1 MTTPKIRSLVA
12 IAATTAVTLLAA
24 APAQAD
30 DTELFVGAAVSAPPT
45 RPNIMFVLDTSGSM
59 RNLQWTQ
66 EDYTASSTYATT
78 GTCSNSRVY
87 WSRVPL
93 GASGDLNGD
102 GNEDDADKVLQVQ
115 QFCNSN
121 QWVPSSAFVCKAAA
135 PSLASAGIAAVERA
149 AQWNGSSSVRRWQ
162 TLSSSRR
169 STSNWVECAADAGI
183 HGSSDSSSSKYARDG
198 SGGPYTSTNTLW
210 PSGGET
216 GPVTFYTGNYLNWLA
231 NPRVQRPRLDIVRSA
246 MSNLLDNLADGS
258 VNVGLMRYSNDRNTL
273 PNASDGGMVVEAMGP
288 IESKRATMKATIAT
302 WVPSGSTPLTETL
315 YEASLYFRGEPVFWG
330 LTSDQCFAG
339 QGDCPLGTNPV
350 SDTPSVADSRL
361 ASDPTLYDSPAD
373 EDCQRNYIVYL
384 TDGLS
389 QSDSNSD
396 AAIRG
401 LPNFSSIVGA
411 TTCTAGLTIASDGD
425 GTGQCLDEL
434 AKWMNESDLR
444 PDRPGVQNITTYW
457 IGFGDGVA
465 AGSDSLRYVAQRGG
479 GQFYAAPDIAELST
493 AFTSIIARI
502 LEQTQT
508 FTAPAVAVNA
518 FNRTQNLNYLYMSLF
533 KPASSYRWLGNVKKY
548 RVTQGGTIVDANG
561 NAAVDPVSGF
571 FTRNAQSYWSDT
583 VDGSEAALGGAA
595 GELTNPTT
603 RLIYS
608 NLTIS
613 SGLLTA
619 EPLSLLKDAANLTLA
634 NTLLLGTATPD
645 ASRPSVAN
653 LVDWAYG
660 ADVQDDDGDAD
671 VTEARRDM
679 GDPLHSR
686 PATVV
691 YGGPA
696 DDPLL
701 VLYVTT
707 NDGYLQA
714 INAANGTEL
723 WSFVPREL
731 LGRIEPL
738 YENNEVSTRVY
749 GLDGDIEV
757 LRVDRNNNGTIEPSG
772 TDIDSSGTVEEDEK
786 DKVILFFGQ
795 RRGGS
800 RYYAIDVTDR
810 TAPRLLWSIGPSE
823 LPGIGQTWSTPTV
836 ARVNVARTWPAANPD
851 KWVLVFGGGY
861 DTAEDTIGYVSSIV
875 GNGIYMVDA
884 ISGAL
889 IWRAGPDTGAN
900 LRLTSLT
907 NSIPGEVRPLDLTG
921 DGYADRFYAA
931 DLGGR
936 IWRFDINNGQV
947 PSSLVSGGVFARLGL
962 GDAASTTDSTQN
974 RRFFY
979 APDVSLLRVGT
990 VNFINVAIG
999 SGHRELPITD
1009 QTVVNRFYSLR
1020 DYNIFTRV
1028 ASNQYKTT
1036 CGTTETSPCHQIITD
1051 DDSRL
1056 EDVTGDD
1063 SPTIPAGSVGWKLN
1077 FTDVGE
1083 KVLAE
1088 SRTFQNEIFFPTYSP
1103 QQRSYNAEYCVA
1115 TVGLNRLYVVDA
1127 ATSTPLRNLDTSTTG
1142 NERYRELRQGSI
1154 APAVTFVFPTPDADP
1169 TDPTRPMPAVAPF
1182 CLVGLE
1188 NCGSGLTN
1196 PPVRTY
1202 WEQRGAN

>member
-1 MTTPKIRSLVA
+1 MMTSKIRSLVA
-12 IAATTAVTLLAA
+12 LAATTAATLLAA

-30 DTELFVGAAVSAPPT
+30 DTELFIGPAVSAPPT
-45 RPNIMFVLDTSGSM
+45 RPNILIVLDTSGSM
-59 RNLQWTQ
+59 NNLQWTQ
-66 EDYTASSTYATT
+66 VDYDSGTTYA
-78 GTCSNSRVY
+78 GSCSNSRIY
-87 WSRVPL
+87 WSRTGTPPSCGSSQYV
-93 GASGDLNGD
+93 GD
-102 GNEDDADKVLQVQ
+102 
-115 QFCNSN
+115 
-121 QWVPSSAFVCKAAA
+121 SAFVCNSARPAL
-135 PSLASAGIAAVERA
+135 SNAGIAVVERA
-149 AQWNGSSSVRRWQ
+149 AQWWPRSNSSQSRWRV
-162 TLSSSRR
+162 LSDN
-169 STSNWVECAADAGI
+169 SNYVECAADAGI
-183 HGSSDSSSSKYARDG
+183 HGSSSSSSRKYATDG
-198 SGGPYTSTNTLW
+198 SSGPYVTTSTLW

-231 NPRVQRPRLDIVRSA
+231 NPRVQRSRIDIVRSA
-246 MSNLLDNLADGS
+246 MNSLLDNLADGS

-273 PNASDGGMVVEAMGP
+273 PNAADGGMVVEAMGP
-288 IESKRATMKATIAT
+288 IESKRQAMKDTIAT
-302 WVPSGSTPLTETL
+302 WVASGSTPLTETL
-315 YEASLYFRGEPVFWG
+315 YEASLYYRGESVFWG
-330 LTSDQCFAG
+330 LNSDQCWNSTTSG
-339 QGDCPLGTNPV
+339 QANCPLASNPV
-350 SDTPSVADSRL
+350 SDTPSVAASRRTD
-361 ASDPTLYDSPAD
+361 DPSRYDSPAD

-384 TDGLS
+384 TDGLP

-396 AAIRG
+396 SDIRN
-401 LPNFSSIVGA
+401 LPNFSTITGA
-411 TTCTAGLTIASDGD
+411 TTCTAGRTIASDGD

-444 PDRPGVQNITTYW
+444 PDRPGVQNVTTYW

-465 AGSDSLRYVAQRGG
+465 AGTESLRYVAERGG
-479 GQFYAAPDIAELST
+479 GQFYAASDVAELST
-493 AFTSIIARI
+493 AFTSIISRI

-533 KPASSYRWLGNVKKY
+533 KPSSSYRWLGNVKKY
-548 RVTQGGTIVDANG
+548 RVTPAGTIVDANG
-561 NAAVDPVSGF
+561 NAAVDPMSGF
-571 FTRNAQSYWSDT
+571 FTRNSQSYWSEV
-583 VDGSEAALGGAA
+583 VDGAEAALGGAA
-595 GELTNPTT
+595 GELTSPST
-603 RLIYS
+603 RRLYS
-608 NLTIS
+608 NLTIN

-619 EPLSLLKDAANLTLA
+619 EPLSLLKDASNLTLA
-634 NTLLLGTATPD
+634 NTLLLGTTTPD

-660 ADVQDDDGDAD
+660 VDVLDDDGDGN
-671 VTEARRDM
+671 VTEARLDM

-691 YGGPA
+691 YDGPA
-696 DDPLL
+696 NDPLL
-701 VLYVTT
+701 ILFAMT

-714 INAANGTEL
+714 INAADGTEL
-723 WSFVPREL
+723 WSFVPRDL
-731 LGRIEPL
+731 LGRIERL
-738 YENNEVSTRVY
+738 YDNNEVSSRVY

-757 LRVDRNNNGTIEPSG
+757 LRVDRNNNGTIEPAG
-772 TDIDSSGTVEEDEK
+772 TDMDFPANGIQEDEK

-810 TAPRLLWSIGPSE
+810 TAPRLLWSIGPSD

-836 ARVNVARTWPAANPD
+836 ARVNVNRTWPAANTD
-851 KWVLVFGGGY
+851 KWVVVFGGGY
-861 DTAEDTIGYVSSIV
+861 DTAEDSIGYVSSIV
-875 GNGIYMVDA
+875 GNGIFMVDA

-889 IWRAGPDTGAN
+889 IWRTGPDAGAN
-900 LRLTSLT
+900 LRLTSMT
-907 NSIPGEVRPLDLTG
+907 NSIPGEVRPLDLSG

-936 IWRFDINNGQV
+936 VWRFDINNGQTA
-947 PSSLVSGGVFARLGL
+947 SALVSGGVFARLGL
-962 GDAASTTDSTQN
+962 GDAADQTVTSRN

-990 VNFINVAIG
+990 SNFINVAIG
-999 SGHRELPITD
+999 SGHREMPITD

-1020 DYNIFTRV
+1020 DYNVFTRV
-1028 ASNQYKTT
+1028 ATSQYKSS

-1056 EDVTGDD
+1056 VDVTTDT
-1063 SPTIPAGSVGWKLN
+1063 SPTVAAGSAGWKL
-1077 FTDVGE
+1077 TLQDTGE

-1088 SRTFQNEIFFPTYSP
+1088 SRTFQNEIYFPTYSP

-1127 ATSTPLRNLDTSTTG
+1127 ATSTPLRNLDTSTAG

-1154 APAVTFVFPTPDADP
+1154 APAVTFIFPTPDADP
-1169 TDPTRPMPAVAPF
+1169 DDPDRPMPAVAPF
-1182 CLVGLE
+1182 CLIGLE

-1196 PPVRTY
+1196 APVRTY

>member
-1 MTTPKIRSLVA
+1 MMTSKIRSLVA
-12 IAATTAVTLLAA
+12 LAATTAATLLAA
-24 APAQAD
+24 APAWAD
-30 DTELFVGAAVSAPPT
+30 DTELFIGPAVSAPPT
-45 RPNIMFVLDTSGSM
+45 RPNILFVLDTSGSM
-59 RNLQWTQ
+59 SNLQWTQ
-66 EDYTASSTYATT
+66 EDYTATSTYT
-78 GTCSNSRVY
+78 GSCSNSRIY
-87 WSRVPL
+87 WSRTGTPP
-93 GASGDLNGD
+93 S
-102 GNEDDADKVLQVQ
+102 
-115 QFCNSN
+115 CSSS
-121 QWVPSSAFVCKAAA
+121 QWVPSSVFVCKAAQ
-135 PSLASAGIAAVERA
+135 PSLANAGIAVVERA
-149 AQWNGSSSVRRWQ
+149 AQWNNSSP
-162 TLSSSRR
+162 SSSRR
-169 STSNWVECAADAGI
+169 WQQLSTNLQGSNNWVECAADAGI
-183 HGSSDSSSSKYARDG
+183 HGNSDSSTSRYARDG
-198 SGGPYTSTNTLW
+198 STGPYTSTNTLW

-231 NPRVQRPRLDIVRSA
+231 NPLVQRSRLNIVRSA
-246 MSNLLDNLADGS
+246 MNNLLDNLADGS

-288 IESKRATMKATIAT
+288 IESKRAAMKSTIAT
-302 WVPSGSTPLTETL
+302 WVASGSTPLTETL
-315 YEASLYFRGEPVFWG
+315 YEASLYFRGERVFWG
-330 LTSDQCFAG
+330 LTSDQCFPG
-339 QGDCPLGTNPV
+339 QSNCPLASNPD
-350 SDTPSVADSRL
+350 SDTPSVAASRL
-361 ASDPTLYDSPAD
+361 SSDPTRYDSPAD

-384 TDGLS
+384 TDGLP

-396 AAIRG
+396 AAIRA
-401 LPNFSSIVGA
+401 LPNFSSIVGS
-411 TTCTAGLTIASDGD
+411 TTCTAGRTIASDGD

-444 PDRPGVQNITTYW
+444 LDRPGVQNITSYW

-465 AGSDSLRYVAQRGG
+465 AGSESLRYVAERGG
-479 GQFYAAPDIAELST
+479 GEYYSASDIAELST

-533 KPASSYRWLGNVKKY
+533 KPAASYRWLGNVKKY
-548 RVTQGGTIVDANG
+548 RVRPDGTIVDAGG
-561 NAAVDPVSGF
+561 NAAVDPVTGF
-571 FTRNAQSYWSDT
+571 FARNSRSYWSDE
-583 VDGSEAALGGAA
+583 VDGADAALGGAA
-595 GELTNPTT
+595 GELTSPST
-603 RLIYS
+603 RRIYS
-608 NLTIS
+608 NLTIN

-619 EPLSLLKDAANLTLA
+619 EPLSLLKDASNLTLA
-634 NTLLLGTATPD
+634 NTLLLGTTTPD
-645 ASRPSVAN
+645 ASRPSIDN

-660 ADVQDDDGDAD
+660 VDVKDDDGDGD
-671 VTEARRDM
+671 LTEARRDM

-701 VLYVTT
+701 ILFATT

-714 INAANGTEL
+714 INAADGSEL
-723 WSFVPREL
+723 WSFIPRDL

-738 YENNEVSTRVY
+738 YDNNEVSTRVY

-757 LRVDRNNNGTIEPSG
+757 LRVDRNNNGTIEPAG
-772 TDIDSSGTVEEDEK
+772 TDMDFPANGIQEDEK

-861 DTAEDTIGYVSSIV
+861 DTAEDSIGYVSSVV

-889 IWRAGPDTGAN
+889 IWRAGPDTSAN
-900 LRLTSLT
+900 LRLTSMT
-907 NSIPGEVRPLDLTG
+907 NAIPSEVRPLDLTG
-921 DGYADRFYAA
+921 DGYADRFYAG

-936 IWRFDINNGQV
+936 IWRFDINNGQTA
-947 PSSLVSGGVFARLGL
+947 SSLVSGGVFARLGL
-962 GDAASTTDSTQN
+962 GDAANTTDSTRN

-990 VNFINVAIG
+990 VNFINIAIG
-999 SGHRELPITD
+999 SGHRERPITD

-1056 EDVTGDD
+1056 EDVTGDT

-1088 SRTFQNEIFFPTYSP
+1088 ARTFQNEIFFPTYSP
-1103 QQRSYNAEYCVA
+1103 QQRSYNAEFCVA

-1127 ATSTPLRNLDTSTTG
+1127 ATSTPLRNLDTSTAG

-1169 TDPTRPMPAVAPF
+1169 SDPTRPMPAVAPF

-1188 NCGSGLTN
+1188 NCGSGLAN

>member
-1 MTTPKIRSLVA
+1 MMTSKIRTLVA
-12 IAATTAVTLLAA
+12 LAATTAATLLSAA
-24 APAQAD
+24 AARAD
-30 DTELFVGAAVSAPPT
+30 DTELFIGPAVSAPPT
-45 RPNIMFVLDTSGSM
+45 RPNILIVLDTSGSM
-59 RNLQWTQ
+59 TNLQWTQ
-66 EDYTASSTYATT
+66 EDYTASTNYS
-78 GTCSNSRVY
+78 GSCSRSRIY
-87 WSRVPL
+87 WSR
-93 GASGDLNGD
+93 D
-102 GNEDDADKVLQVQ
+102 GRPPS
-115 QFCNSN
+115 CGSS
-121 QWVPSSAFVCKAAA
+121 QWVSDTAFVCEAARPA
-135 PSLASAGIAAVERA
+135 LSNAGIAVVERA
-149 AQWNGSSSVRRWQ
+149 AQWWQRSPSSGSRWRV
-162 TLSSSRR
+162 LSDN
-169 STSNWVECAADAGI
+169 SNYVECAADAGI
-183 HGSSDSSSSKYARDG
+183 HGSTSSSSRKYATDG
-198 SGGPYTSTNTLW
+198 SNGPYVTTSTLW

-231 NPRVQRPRLDIVRSA
+231 NPRVQRTRLDIVRSA
-246 MSNLLDNLADGS
+246 MNNLLDNLADGS

-273 PNASDGGMVVEAMGP
+273 PNASDGGMVVEEMGP
-288 IESKRATMKATIAT
+288 IESKRQAMKDTIAT
-302 WVPSGSTPLTETL
+302 WVASGSTPLTETL
-315 YEASLYFRGEPVFWG
+315 YEASLYFRGERVFWG
-330 LTSDQCFAG
+330 LTSDQCFSG
-339 QGDCPLGTNPV
+339 QGNCPLPSNPN
-350 SDTPSVADSRL
+350 SDTPSVAASRL
-361 ASDPTLYDSPAD
+361 ASDQTRYDSPAD

-384 TDGLS
+384 TDGLP
-389 QSDSNSD
+389 QSDSDSD
-396 AAIRG
+396 ATIRA
-401 LPNFSSIVGA
+401 LPNFRNIVGA
-411 TTCTAGLTIASDGD
+411 TTCTAGRTIASDGD

-444 PDRPGVQNITTYW
+444 PDRPGVQNVTTYW

-465 AGSDSLRYVAQRGG
+465 AGSDSLRYVAERGG
-479 GQFYAAPDIAELST
+479 GQFYAATDVAELST

-533 KPASSYRWLGNVKKY
+533 KPSSSYRWLGNVKKY
-548 RVTQGGTIVDANG
+548 RVTPSGTIVDANG
-561 NAAVDPVSGF
+561 NAAVDPMTGF
-571 FTRNAQSYWSDT
+571 FARNSQSYWSD
-583 VDGSEAALGGAA
+583 VADGAEAALGGAA
-595 GELTNPTT
+595 GELTSPST
-603 RLIYS
+603 RRIYS

-619 EPLSLLKDAANLTLA
+619 EPLSLLKDASNLTLA
-634 NTLLLGTATPD
+634 NTLLLGTTTPD
-645 ASRPSVAN
+645 AGRPSVGD

-660 ADVQDDDGDAD
+660 VDVKDDDGDSN
-671 VTEARRDM
+671 VTEARLDM

-696 DDPLL
+696 NDPLL
-701 VLYVTT
+701 VLFATT

-714 INAANGTEL
+714 INAADGTEL
-723 WSFVPREL
+723 WSFIPRDL
-731 LGRIEPL
+731 LGRIERL
-738 YENNEVSTRVY
+738 YDNDEVSSRVY

-757 LRVDRNNNGTIEPSG
+757 LRVDRNNNGTIEPAG
-772 TDIDSSGTVEEDEK
+772 TDLDFPANGVQEDEK

-851 KWVLVFGGGY
+851 KWVVVFGGGY
-861 DTAEDTIGYVSSIV
+861 DTAEDSIGYVSAIA

-889 IWRAGPDTGAN
+889 IWRAGPDSAAT
-900 LRLTSLT
+900 LRLTNMT
-907 NSIPGEVRPLDLTG
+907 NSIPSEVRPLDLTG

-936 IWRFDINNGQV
+936 IWRFDIQNGQAA
-947 PSSLVSGGVFARLGL
+947 SSLVSGGVFARLGL
-962 GDAASTTDSTQN
+962 GDAANTTDSTRN

-990 VNFINVAIG
+990 TNFINIAIG

-1020 DYNIFTRV
+1020 DYNVFTRI
-1028 ASNQYKTT
+1028 ASSQYKAS

-1056 EDVTGDD
+1056 VDVTTDT
-1063 SPTIPAGSVGWKLN
+1063 SPSVPAGSAGWKMTLQ
-1077 FTDVGE
+1077 DAGE

-1088 SRTFQNEIFFPTYSP
+1088 ARTFQNEIYFPTYSP
-1103 QQRSYNAEYCVA
+1103 QQRSYNAEFCVA

-1127 ATSTPLRNLDTSTTG
+1127 ATSTPLRNLDASTAG
-1142 NERYRELRQGSI
+1142 NERFKELRQGSI
-1154 APAVTFVFPTPDADP
+1154 APAATFIFPTPDADP
-1169 TDPTRPMPAVAPF
+1169 DDPDRPMPAVAPF
-1182 CLVGLE
+1182 CLIGLE
-1188 NCGSGLTN
+1188 NCGSGLN
-1196 PPVRTY
+1196 NAPVRTY
-1202 WEQRGAN
+1202 WEQRNAN